1 MPKAGAPCSPGHG
14 LVCLRAETD
23 HHTSDSL
30 VWSQAHHLASLGPS
44 SCQYSTMIIA
54 HKPYTTVVMRIK
66 GVVVVIF
73 VRCLEQ
79 RLAYSLVSAHRRFV
93 K

>member
-1 MPKAGAPCSPGHG
+1 
-14 LVCLRAETD
+14 
-23 HHTSDSL
+23 
-30 VWSQAHHLASLGPS
+30 
-44 SCQYSTMIIA
+44 MIIA

-79 RLAYSLVSAHRRFV
+79 RLAYSLVLTAGLLNKLSVLMTSLQQRAVECFEEEVAFSSSHKTMACASRGAGGGGPMR
-93 K
+93 